1 MDRSTT
7 VETGKLTVKEYLGTG
22 KIAKLFGVAPRT
34 VVKWIDKELLHGT
47 RIPGSKHR
55 RVSLDEVHRFADE
68 HNIPLV
74 GEGDQPEFQE
84 DVLLPEPVPENPPA
98 FDPQP
103 AFESEDDEAE
113 VVGAGVT
120 ADLIGRKEV

>member
-1 MDRSTT
+1 M
-7 VETGKLTVKEYLGTG
+7 ETGKLTVKEYLGTG

-34 VVKWIDKELLHGT
+34 VAKWIDKELLHGT

-55 RVSLDEVHRFADE
+55 RVALEEVHRFAEE
-68 HNIPLV
+68 HKIPLV

-84 DVLLPEPVPENPPA
+84 DVLLPEQPPEPAPV
-98 FDPQP
+98 FDAQP
-103 AFESEDDEAE
+103 AYEPDDDEAE

-120 ADLIGRKEV
+120 ADIIGRKEV